1 MIFHHQ
7 TGTEGHTDK
16 LGLCPVKWLTCLP
29 VHLPVCLVHRY
40 APRHPPRQAYNTPR
54 DTPATQLH
62 VAAFTCDMR
71 HKARS
76 LKLRSSPLVCTMLRW
91 DIVNTACSSIFVLC
105 SGTFLQMCQGGMVFY
120 IYHIIWPVV
129 PRLRERHTKEFILCL
144 DCGFCHVHLGSYAHF
159 HLLGSCP
166 IYLIF
171 FFASLKIEESKKIT
185 VSGAQEST

>member
-1 MIFHHQ
+1 MAY
-7 TGTEGHTDK
+7 TSACA
-16 LGLCPVKWLTCLP
+16 LACLP
-29 VHLPVCLVHRY
+29 VHRY
-40 APRHPPRQAYNTPR
+40 TPRHPPRQAHNTPG
-54 DTPATQLH
+54 DTPATQLR

-76 LKLRSSPLVCTMLRW
+76 LKWRLGPLVWTMLRW
-91 DIVNTACSSIFVLC
+91 DIVNAACSFIFVLC
-105 SGTFLQMCQGGMVFY
+105 SGTFLQMYQSSVVFY

-144 DCGFCHVHLGSYAHF
+144 DCGFCHDYLGSYVHF

-185 VSGAQEST
+185 LSSAWESTS